1 MLDSPTSYGLD
12 LHSTMILEDYCAR
25 IPVYEKIKEVVSGVI
40 KKRLDDNGI
49 IIAAYESRIKTQD
62 SLAGKLELKGSK
74 YRNLDDLTD
83 IFGARI
89 ITFYNDE
96 VDKVAAL
103 VENLFEID
111 WDNSVDKRKMHDLD
125 SFGYMSLHYICSIP
139 ESMYHDPEHPEIN
152 RIRFEVQMR
161 SILQHS
167 WANLYH
173 DTGYKTGVEI
183 PKQYIR
189 SLNRLAG
196 LLELADDEISMIRKD
211 ITDYRRKVQSLVASG
226 NFAEVP
232 LNGDTFKSYL
242 NLEPFQKLNER
253 IAAINQAE
261 IVKANMMPFL
271 KVFMSLGCKNLGDIE
286 AMRNEYDMR
295 RRFVVASLNAMGLSC
310 FNPEGAFYCFP
321 CIKSTGLSSEDF
333 CTRLLHSKHVALVPG
348 SAFGDCGE
356 GYVRLSYSYSIKH
369 LTRAMELIR
378 EFLTELKDEDNG

>member
-1 MLDSPTSYGLD
+1 MPDSPTGYGLD
-12 LHSTMILEDYCAR
+12 LHSTLILEDYCAR

-111 WDNSVDKRKMHDLD
+111 WDNSVDKRKMHDID

-286 AMRNEYDMR
+286 AMRKEY
-295 RRFVVASLNAMGLSC
+295 
-310 FNPEGAFYCFP
+310 
-321 CIKSTGLSSEDF
+321 SEDAF
-333 CTRLLHSKHVALVPG
+333 RLAVFQIGGTDLDIISSTVAVQNLCLVCAKAKG
-348 SAFGDCGE
+348 AGLMDIKWILDELYGE
-356 GYVRLSYSYSIKH
+356 SSNNSMTAERILSQLQKLNI
-369 LTRAMELIR
+369 
-378 EFLTELKDEDNG
+378 N

>member
-1 MLDSPTSYGLD
+1 
-12 LHSTMILEDYCAR
+12 
-25 IPVYEKIKEVVSGVI
+25 
-40 KKRLDDNGI
+40 
-49 IIAAYESRIKTQD
+49 
-62 SLAGKLELKGSK
+62 
-74 YRNLDDLTD
+74 
-83 IFGARI
+83 
-89 ITFYNDE
+89 
-96 VDKVAAL
+96 
-103 VENLFEID
+103 
-111 WDNSVDKRKMHDLD
+111 
-125 SFGYMSLHYICSIP
+125 
-139 ESMYHDPEHPEIN
+139 
-152 RIRFEVQMR
+152 MR

-286 AMRNEYDMR
+286 AMRKEYSDDAFR
-295 RRFVVASLNAMGLSC
+295 LAVFQIGGTDLDIISSTVAVQNLCLVCAKAKGAGLMDIKWILDELYGESSNNSMTAERILSQLQKLNI
-310 FNPEGAFYCFP
+310 N
-321 CIKSTGLSSEDF
+321 
-333 CTRLLHSKHVALVPG
+333 
-348 SAFGDCGE
+348 
-356 GYVRLSYSYSIKH
+356 
-369 LTRAMELIR
+369 
-378 EFLTELKDEDNG
+378 